1 MQEAAYLAGTAI
13 DGCGTGMAHAIGHA
27 LGTLHHIPHGAAVAI
42 GLQAA
47 LAWNVAGVPE
57 AFAPVGVTLGAPVA
71 DLPDQFARLCR
82 SSRFPTVVA
91 ALPDHPL
98 LAPAI
103 AEAMVAE
110 ENLPMYRNNVRLAS
124 DAERLELAT
133 RTVAVWHE
141 LRAAAA

>member
-1 MQEAAYLAGTAI
+1 
-13 DGCGTGMAHAIGHA
+13 
-27 LGTLHHIPHGAAVAI
+27 
-42 GLQAA
+42 
-47 LAWNVAGVPE
+47 
-57 AFAPVGVTLGAPVA
+57 APVA

-82 SSRFPTVVA
+82 FSRFPTVVA

-103 AEAMVAE
+103 ANAMVAK